1 MNVYFYNPC
10 YLNAEKFPIL
20 AEILKVKQVIDLTAP
35 NTRNNELVK
44 YYQPIAI
51 YIRQEADV
59 EQSIRDAVYKFN
71 EPICKP
77 KIENGKFTG
86 GFIVN
91 DLYKNSNAYN
101 PIYNLEKC
109 NDENVLILFE
119 TKERVP
125 LYFTSFALN
134 ILKKYAQRFSY
145 NEKLCFNII
154 DSFFER
160 SATFYRQRFYKL
172 QRAITALSSK
182 DFHNNQIES
191 YKSYNF
197 SRIKTMDIDYSLIE
211 DFNKHIYNPL
221 LSYLYTKLKCKYLYN
236 EYNISLADY
245 FLNEKGEKELFE
257 IRNKYFI
264 SKIRKNSYKRYN
276 DDLYDNIEE
285 SEVEA
290 WGADAELK
298 YIRTNGGDW
307 IDD

>member
-20 AEILKVKQVIDLTAP
+20 AEILKVKQVIDLTDP

-109 NDENVLILFE
+109 NDENTFIFYTSNENKTLCKDF
-119 TKERVP
+119 TKH
-125 LYFTSFALN
+125 SLN
-134 ILKKYAQRFSY
+134 ILKKYAKKESY
-145 NEKLCFNII
+145 DNKICFCWI
-154 DSFFER
+154 DSLLNYA
-160 SATFYRQRFYKL
+160 SMHYKNKFYSL
-172 QRAITALSSK
+172 QLE
-182 DFHNNQIES
+182 IES
-191 YKSYNF
+191 NNSSVRY
-197 SRIKTMDIDYSLIE
+197 
-211 DFNKHIYNPL
+211 YNPL
-221 LSYLYTKLKCKYLYN
+221 LSYINLKQTYLSKGD
-236 EYNISLADY
+236 IFQF
-245 FLNEKGEKELFE
+245 FLTDLGRKQMEKLFE
-257 IRNKYFI
+257 YKFKTMFI
-264 SKIRKNSYKRYN
+264 SNT
-276 DDLYDNIEE
+276 DDDIYYEEE
-285 SEVEA
+285 ST
-290 WGADAELK
+290 DIDSDLN
-298 YIRTNGGDW
+298 YIAHNGGDW
-307 IDD
+307 IFD